1 MIDGEL
7 ASIVVQAGA
16 IGVLIFGI
24 WILGFKVIPENRKAM
39 DMIQTNFLTA
49 LRDHEDGHRTEVN
62 TLIEGHKTAVDR
74 ISQGQDERLKMLD
87 GVARTV
93 DKVSARLDTQTN
105 LLMTV
110 IRNPNE
116 RTRSSDTRISSHGL

>member
-49 LRDHEDGHRTEVN
+49 PDRDWETI
-62 TLIEGHKTAVDR
+62 LA
-74 ISQGQDERLKMLD
+74 
-87 GVARTV
+87 
-93 DKVSARLDTQTN
+93 
-105 LLMTV
+105 
-110 IRNPNE
+110 
-116 RTRSSDTRISSHGL
+116 SSPSIIFVETPW